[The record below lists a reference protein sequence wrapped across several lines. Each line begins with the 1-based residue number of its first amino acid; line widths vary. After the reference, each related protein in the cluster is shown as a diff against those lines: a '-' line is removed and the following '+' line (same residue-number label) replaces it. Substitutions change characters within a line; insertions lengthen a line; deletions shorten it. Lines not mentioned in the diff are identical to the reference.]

1 MTMPTKTTPADPK
14 AQAENAGDESKP
26 TETTPT
32 AEAKAGEGQA
42 ADKSALTQDKVDELI
57 GKTRKEA
64 RDAAQAKLLKD
75 LGIESTEAAKA
86 ALAELQKLKQAQMT
100 EQERIAAEKQALE
113 QQLAKANEAAAAAK
127 ARGEQALIEAEIISK
142 ASGRFANP
150 RAVIRLL
157 DANKVVIGE
166 DGKIEGVDEALDAL
180 ATAEP
185 WTLIQKGAQQNPPL
199 GATNPNA
206 KTQTRTDDTRRAE
219 YFKGVG
225 NGFFDK
231 SPVGVVT
238 KQ

>member
-1 MTMPTKTTPADPK
+1 MT
-14 AQAENAGDESKP
+14 Q
-26 TETTPT
+26 
-32 AEAKAGEGQA
+32 EA
-42 ADKSALTQDKVDELI
+42 VDALI

-75 LGIESTEAAKA
+75 LGVDSIDAIKAQVAEA
-86 ALAELQKLKQAQMT
+86 QTLKKAQMT
-100 EQERIAAEKQALE
+100 EQERLAVEKQALE
-113 QQLAKANEAAAAAK
+113 QQLAQAREAVATADANRK
-127 ARGEQALIEAEIISK
+127 QALIEAEIISK

-157 DANKVVIGE
+157 DLSKVGFGE
-166 DGKIEGVDEALDAL
+166 DGRSIEGVEEALTTL

-185 WTLIQKGAQQNPPL
+185 WTLLARGAQQPPPL

-206 KTQTRTDDTRRAE
+206 SAQTRTDADRKAE
-219 YFKGVG
+219 YFTGVG

-231 SPVGVVT
+231 HASGVVL